1 MASTIITTQDE
12 ADLLAG
18 RYERRER
25 PADPG
30 DFRFDIQLNP
40 EPDDPSNLYFVRMID
55 DRGKVVD
62 SYTSDDPYAAVE
74 AFRETQ
80 IYSLEERW
88 EMRAERE
95 AYDRAMGI

>member
-1 MASTIITTQDE
+1 MAQTIITTQDE

-18 RYERRER
+18 RYETRER

-30 DFRFDIQLNP
+30 DYRFDIKPNP
-40 EPDDPSNLYFVRMID
+40 EPDDPSNLYFVRVIND
-55 DRGKVVD
+55 QGEVVAAH
-62 SYTSDDPYAAVE
+62 YAQDPYAEVE

-88 EMRAERE
+88 EMQAERE